1 MTHVQA
7 GRSKARAGSREA
19 ALTRQDKI
27 FYTVI
32 NLVMVLL
39 ILLVVIP
46 IINVIANSFSDGNA
60 VASGKVTLWPVD
72 FSLQGY
78 QTTFENKDIW
88 LGYGNTIVYT
98 VLGTVFNLALTLIAA
113 WPLSRSDLP
122 GRSPIMFF
130 FAFTMLFNG
139 GMIPTYLNVQQLGLI
154 NSRWCLIVLGGIS
167 VYNMIITR
175 TFFQTTIP
183 RDLIEAAELDGCSEL
198 RFFFTIVL
206 PLSKAVIAVITLYY
220 AVYHWNAYFEAFL
233 YLTRKEL
240 YPLQLILRQILLE
253 NTITAD
259 TVLEAD
265 MAVNYNLVETMKY
278 AVILVACVPIW
289 CVYPFVQKYFV
300 QGVMIGA
307 IKG

>member
-1 MTHVQA
+1 MVQENSHVL
-7 GRSKARAGSREA
+7 SKEA
-19 ALTRQDKI
+19 AVPREDKI

-32 NLVMVLL
+32 NIIMILL
-39 ILLVVIP
+39 IVIVAVP
-46 IINVIANSFSDGNA
+46 ILNVIANSFSNGDA
-60 VASGKVTLWPVD
+60 VASGKVTLFPVD
-72 FSLQGY
+72 FSLEGY
-78 QTTFENKDIW
+78 KTTFSNGDIW
-88 LGYGNTIVYT
+88 LGYGNTIIYT
-98 VLGTVFNLALTLIAA
+98 VLGTLLNLALTLIAA
-113 WPLSRSDLP
+113 WPLARGDMP
-122 GRSPIMFF
+122 GRNIIMMY

-139 GMIPTYLNVQQLGLI
+139 GIIPTYLNIRDLGLI
-154 NSRWCLIVLGGIS
+154 NSRWCLIVIGGIS

-183 RDLIEAAELDGCSEL
+183 KDLIEAAELDGCSEF

-206 PLSKAVIAVITLYY
+206 PLSKAVIAVIALYY

-233 YLTRKEL
+233 YLTKKDL

-253 NTITAD
+253 NTVSAEAIMEAD
-259 TVLEAD
+259 TN
-265 MAVNYNLVETMKY
+265 VNYNLVETMKY

>member
-1 MTHVQA
+1 MAQDNSHVL
-7 GRSKARAGSREA
+7 SKEA
-19 ALTRQDKI
+19 AVPREDKI
-27 FYTVI
+27 FYTII
-32 NLVMVLL
+32 NIIMILL
-39 ILLVVIP
+39 IIVVAIP
-46 IINVIANSFSDGNA
+46 ILNVIANSFSNGDA
-60 VASGKVTLWPVD
+60 VAAGRVTLFPVE
-72 FSLQGY
+72 FSLEGY
-78 QTTFENKDIW
+78 KTTFSNGDIW

-98 VLGTVFNLALTLIAA
+98 ILGTLLNLALTLIAA
-113 WPLSRSDLP
+113 WPLARGDMP
-122 GRSPIMFF
+122 GRNIIMMY

-139 GMIPTYLNVQQLGLI
+139 GMIPTYLNIKDLGLI
-154 NSRWCLIVLGGIS
+154 NSRWCLIIIGGIS

-183 RDLIEAAELDGCSEL
+183 KDLIEAAELDGCSEF

-206 PLSKAVIAVITLYY
+206 PLSKAVIAVIALYY

-233 YLTRKEL
+233 YLTKKDL

-253 NTITAD
+253 NTVSAQAIMEAD
-259 TVLEAD
+259 TN
-265 MAVNYNLVETMKY
+265 VNYNLVETMKY

>member
-1 MTHVQA
+1 MMAQDNSHVL
-7 GRSKARAGSREA
+7 SKEA
-19 ALTRQDKI
+19 AVPREDKI

-32 NLVMVLL
+32 NIIMILL
-39 ILLVVIP
+39 IVVVAVP
-46 IINVIANSFSDGNA
+46 ILNVIANSFSDGDA
-60 VASGKVTLWPVD
+60 VAAGRVTLFPVD
-72 FSLQGY
+72 FSLEGY
-78 QTTFENKDIW
+78 KTTFANGDIW
-88 LGYGNTIVYT
+88 LGYGNTIIYT
-98 VLGTVFNLALTLIAA
+98 VLGTLLNLALTLIAA
-113 WPLSRSDLP
+113 WPLARGDMP
-122 GRSPIMFF
+122 GRNVIMMY

-139 GMIPTYLNVQQLGLI
+139 GMIPTYLNIKDLGLI
-154 NSRWCLIVLGGIS
+154 NSRWCLIVIGGIS

-183 RDLIEAAELDGCSEL
+183 KDLIEAAELDGCSEF

-206 PLSKAVIAVITLYY
+206 PLSKAVIAVIALYY

-233 YLTRKEL
+233 YLTKKDL

-253 NTITAD
+253 NTVSAQAIMEAD
-259 TVLEAD
+259 TN
-265 MAVNYNLVETMKY
+265 VNYNLVETMKY

>member
-1 MTHVQA
+1 MAQNESHA
-7 GRSKARAGSREA
+7 LSKEA
-19 ALTRQDKI
+19 AIPREDKI

-32 NLVMVLL
+32 NIIMILL
-39 ILLVVIP
+39 IIVVAVP
-46 IINVIANSFSDGNA
+46 ILNVIANSFSDGNA
-60 VASGKVTLWPVD
+60 VAAGKVTLFPVD
-72 FSLQGY
+72 FSVEGY
-78 QTTFENKDIW
+78 KTTFANSDIW
-88 LGYGNTIVYT
+88 MGYGNTIVYT
-98 VLGTVFNLALTLIAA
+98 LIGTLFNLALTLIAA
-113 WPLSRSDLP
+113 WPLARGDLP
-122 GRSPIMFF
+122 GRNIIMMY

-139 GMIPTYLNVQQLGLI
+139 GMIPTYLNIKGLGLI
-154 NSRWCLIVLGGIS
+154 NSRWCLIVIGGIS

-183 RDLIEAAELDGCSEL
+183 KDLIEAAELDGCSEF

-206 PLSKAVIAVITLYY
+206 PLSKAVIAVIALYY

-233 YLTRKEL
+233 YLTKKDL

-253 NTITAD
+253 NTISSETI
-259 TVLEAD
+259 LEAD
-265 MAVNYNLVETMKY
+265 SAVNYNLVETMKY
-278 AVILVACVPIW
+278 SVILVACVPIW

>member
-1 MTHVQA
+1 MTN
-7 GRSKARAGSREA
+7 ARIHSFKKDGSREA
-19 ALTRQDKI
+19 ALSREDKI

-32 NLVMVLL
+32 NVIMVLL
-39 ILLVVIP
+39 ILIVVIP
-46 IINVIANSFSDGNA
+46 ILNVIANSFSDGNA
-60 VASGKVTLWPVD
+60 VASGKVTLFPVD
-72 FSLQGY
+72 FSLEGY
-78 QTTFENKDIW
+78 KTTFENSDIW
-88 LGYGNTIVYT
+88 LGYINTIIYT
-98 VLGTVFNLALTLIAA
+98 LVGTLFNLVLTLIAA
-113 WPLSRSDLP
+113 WPLARRDMP
-122 GRSPIMFF
+122 GRNIVMMY

-139 GMIPTYLNVQQLGLI
+139 GMIPTYLNIKNLGLI
-154 NSRWCLIVLGGIS
+154 NSRWCLIVIGGIS

-183 RDLIEAAELDGCSEL
+183 KDLIEAAQLDGCSEF

-206 PLSKAVIAVITLYY
+206 PLSKAVLAVIALYY

-233 YLTRKEL
+233 YLTKKDL

-253 NTITAD
+253 NTISSEAIM
-259 TVLEAD
+259 EAD
-265 MAVNYNLVETMKY
+265 MAVNYNQVETMKY

>member
-1 MTHVQA
+1 MTN
-7 GRSKARAGSREA
+7 ARIHTVHKSGSREA
-19 ALTRQDKI
+19 AISREDRI
-27 FYTVI
+27 FYTII
-32 NLVMVLL
+32 NIIMVLL
-39 ILLVVIP
+39 ILIVVIP
-46 IINVIANSFSDGNA
+46 ILNVIANSFSDGNA
-60 VASGKVTLWPVD
+60 VASGKVTLFPVD
-72 FSLQGY
+72 FSLEGY
-78 QTTFENKDIW
+78 KTTFANNDIW
-88 LGYGNTIVYT
+88 LGYANTIVYT
-98 VLGTVFNLALTLIAA
+98 FIGTLFNLVLTLVAA
-113 WPLSRSDLP
+113 WPLARRDMP
-122 GRSPIMFF
+122 GRNAVMMY

-139 GMIPTYLNVQQLGLI
+139 GMIPTYLNIKNLGLI
-154 NSRWCLIVLGGIS
+154 NSRWCLIIIGGIS

-183 RDLIEAAELDGCSEL
+183 KDLIEAAQLDGCSEF

-206 PLSKAVIAVITLYY
+206 PLSKAVIAVIALYY

-233 YLTRKEL
+233 YLTKKDL

-253 NTITAD
+253 NTISSEAIM
-259 TVLEAD
+259 EAD

>member
-1 MTHVQA
+1 MAQDNSHVL
-7 GRSKARAGSREA
+7 SKEA
-19 ALTRQDKI
+19 AVPREDKI
-27 FYTVI
+27 FYTII
-32 NLVMVLL
+32 NIIMILL
-39 ILLVVIP
+39 IIVVAIP
-46 IINVIANSFSDGNA
+46 ILNVIANSFSNGDA
-60 VASGKVTLWPVD
+60 VAAGRVTLFPVE
-72 FSLQGY
+72 FSLEGY
-78 QTTFENKDIW
+78 KTTFSNGDIW

-98 VLGTVFNLALTLIAA
+98 ILGTLLNLALTLIAA
-113 WPLSRSDLP
+113 WPLARGDMP
-122 GRSPIMFF
+122 GRNIIMMY

-139 GMIPTYLNVQQLGLI
+139 GMIPTYLNIKDLGLI
-154 NSRWCLIVLGGIS
+154 NSRWCLIVIGGIS

-183 RDLIEAAELDGCSEL
+183 KDLIEAAELDGCSEF

-206 PLSKAVIAVITLYY
+206 PLSKAVIAVIALYY

-233 YLTRKEL
+233 YLTKKDL

-253 NTITAD
+253 NTVSAQAIMEAD
-259 TVLEAD
+259 TN
-265 MAVNYNLVETMKY
+265 VNYNLVETMKY